1 MNAIAFK
8 IVKFNEASQREGEII
23 MTGIVRDVYDN
34 IYPQTETGIDEMPYE
49 VELRHFKVNGYKLTY
64 FKFDIP
70 YEDSEKF
77 RISKNNF

>member
-1 MNAIAFK
+1 MDAIAFK
-8 IVKFNEASQREGEII
+8 IVEFNEASQREGEIV

-49 VELRHFKVNGYKLTY
+49 VEIRHFEVSGYKLTY
-64 FKFDIP
+64 FKFDIS